1 MSIPPISPPQ
11 AKYQWAFCH
20 LLLRY
25 SVDRFD
31 FLTHGLACT
40 ACSPAI
46 WRVFRVC
53 RSPSK
58 RLRRF
63 LVSPTPHPPPE
74 CFYLSSASLPFSP
87 PPHLHPLSSTSP
99 PPTNHLHVS
108 MHSAVVQLTSP
119 PPPPSSTSTSFEIS
133 PPSALTSFRYFF
145 KLSSATF
152 FTFSSFPPYSPQ
164 NSPSAFH
171 VRGPLAAVLLRY
183 RQYPSWARF
192 RRVSKGRCRG
202 IARNSRT
209 FRSRF
214 HLDST
219 NTRLAPRPG
228 PPVITM
234 SCF

>member
-1 MSIPPISPPQ
+1 M
-11 AKYQWAFCH
+11 
-20 LLLRY
+20 LRY

-74 CFYLSSASLPFSP
+74 CFYRSSASLPLSPPLFIHSPPHP
-87 PPHLHPLSSTSP
+87 PPHHQP
-99 PPTNHLHVS
+99 PPRLYALGGC
-108 MHSAVVQLTSP
+108 SADFT

-152 FTFSSFPPYSPQ
+152 FTFSSFSPHAPPQ

>member
-11 AKYQWAFCH
+11 AEYQWGFCH

-87 PPHLHPLSSTSP
+87 PISPSPLLHIP

-152 FTFSSFPPYSPQ
+152 FTFSSFSPHAPPQ

>member
-11 AKYQWAFCH
+11 AEYQWAFCH
-20 LLLRY
+20 LSLRY

-74 CFYLSSASLPFSP
+74 CFYRSSASLPLSP
-87 PPHLHPLSSTSP
+87 PLSIHSPPHPP

-152 FTFSSFPPYSPQ
+152 FTFSSFPHTP
-164 NSPSAFH
+164 PSKTPRARFTCADRSQLSFYVIVSTPAGH
-171 VRGPLAAVLLRY
+171 DFVGCRKGGAAVLPETLE
-183 RQYPSWARF
+183 PSE
-192 RRVSKGRCRG
+192 V
-202 IARNSRT
+202 
-209 FRSRF
+209 
-214 HLDST
+214 DS
-219 NTRLAPRPG
+219 
-228 PPVITM
+228 I
-234 SCF
+234 